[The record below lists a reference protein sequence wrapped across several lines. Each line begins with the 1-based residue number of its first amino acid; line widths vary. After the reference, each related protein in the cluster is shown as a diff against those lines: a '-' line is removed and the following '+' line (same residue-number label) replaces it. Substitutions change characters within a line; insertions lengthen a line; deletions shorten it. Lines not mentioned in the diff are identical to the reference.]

1 MRSLI
6 VVSLLFILILF
17 SGTTGAV
24 TKKKNTHKV
33 ASSAEDICPILIG
46 TELPEITLETADK
59 QLFNLNEAVF
69 QKSTVLIVY
78 RGSWSPFCTIF
89 LAQIEGIQQD
99 LLGLGYQIIAFSA
112 DRPEKL
118 KEFKGKSIRRYTLLS
133 DRKMTAA
140 KALGLA
146 FRVPDDVVKLYKQQY
161 QIDLEEASG
170 EPHHILPV
178 PAVFIIN
185 TNGVVLFE
193 FINPNYKDRI
203 NPEVLLA
210 AAESYRNS

>member
-1 MRSLI
+1 MRYSY
-6 VVSLLFILILF
+6 VVSLLLIICLLTN
-17 SGTTGAV
+17 TTDAV
-24 TKKKNTHKV
+24 TKKRNIQRV
-33 ASSAEDICPILIG
+33 ANAAEDICPILVG
-46 TELPEITLETADK
+46 AELPEITLETVDK
-59 QLFNLNEAVF
+59 QPFNLNEAIF
-69 QKSTVLIVY
+69 QKSTILIVY
-78 RGSWSPFCTIF
+78 RGSWSPYCTIY
-89 LAQIEGIQQD
+89 LAQIESIQHD
-99 LLGLGYQIIAFSA
+99 LVGLGYQIIAFSA

-118 KEFKGKSIRRYTLLS
+118 KEFKSKGIRRYTLLS
-133 DRKMTAA
+133 DHKMNAA

-146 FRVPDDVVKLYKQQY
+146 FRVPDDVVKMYKQQF

-193 FINPNYKDRI
+193 YINPNYKERM